1 MFNRVPLFH
10 YKDGCGYSKIVHR
23 PGMREANRKNSSIV
37 LLEELIV
44 LQLCWRKQT
53 SYIKKKNDGT
63 GKDSTEL
70 NIQQS

>member
-1 MFNRVPLFH
+1 
-10 YKDGCGYSKIVHR
+10 
-23 PGMREANRKNSSIV
+23 MREANRKNSSIV